1 MLTLFQWDLVVRQGV
16 PLGVGV
22 VSDHM
27 RLAEGTNIH
36 TSRICRAEQAGDVLQ
51 METFSGS
58 IYHLQMSERA
68 PRGHGAETLD
78 PERLGLP
85 ADFWAQCARA
95 KDAASWAEK
104 AELRSNMSPGTLF
117 MRIVS
122 TIILSALWM
131 GTDGRIRDVSVG
143 LHVGMF
149 QDSYLIHSAHREA
162 ENAGGADVRF
172 FTIPFFPEWAR
183 LEPYHISE
191 GVKSLLVRNKGS
203 TNVAVGTEAK
213 NTLCPPGTTTSIPIR
228 DRPCGG
234 QLKLL

>member
-1 MLTLFQWDLVVRQGV
+1 MLTLFQWDLILRQGV
-16 PLGVGV
+16 PLAVGI
-22 VSDHM
+22 VSNHP
-27 RLAEGTNIH
+27 RLSEGADIH
-36 TSRICRAEQAGDVLQ
+36 TSRVRHVERAGDGLR
-51 METFSGS
+51 METLSGS
-58 IYHLQMSERA
+58 VYHLQMGEWN
-68 PRGHGAETLD
+68 PRVHGAETLD

-104 AELRSNMSPGTLF
+104 AELRSNLSPGTLF

-122 TIILSALWM
+122 TSILSALWM
-131 GTDGRIRDVSVG
+131 GDDGKIRNASVG
-143 LHVGMF
+143 LHSGMF
-149 QDSYLIHSAHREA
+149 QDSYLIRGDCREA
-162 ENAGGADVRF
+162 EAAGDVDVRF
-172 FTIPFFPEWAR
+172 FTISCFPEWAR